1 MLRPTP
7 EKTKTPSIPFKYRL
21 VKAIDVAGLNFLTP
35 VVRLCF
41 GEEPR
46 KQLKDI
52 GLYIVIPV
60 IAMIFGVCTWFVVSE
75 MVVTKSGKLPNPS
88 ETLAAAGSI
97 WDFHVRENDKLS
109 AFELTGA
116 QRDTRMAAV
125 ESRLKE
131 LEPLEEEI
139 NKEVTE
145 EGKRAEERTKQR
157 VASLEKK
164 YGELK
169 EKLDTAA
176 DEREKALKAK
186 SESIAKSD
194 VDAKNAYIVDVR
206 KHRKGLDFAKGK
218 LRDLKGKI
226 KTLKDI
232 KDDKLAAVL
241 RKQTQ
246 IAEERQYLGK
256 MKDQLTKANRDLKV
270 AGAKKTLDADLA
282 SFYEAEPS
290 KMYLAASKFVKG
302 ESRIDKLKSS
312 EYAKPSTLPFQIKR
326 SLLCVFVGFFIG
338 TAIAVPLGIM
348 CGLSKTVMAA
358 MTPIVALF
366 KPVSPIVW
374 LPVCL
379 IICSAM
385 IPDPDKHFFTQWMWD
400 LPILGKYQINPA
412 FLASAC
418 TVALCSLWATMSN
431 TALGVA
437 SVDEDHIN
445 VARVLRLGFW
455 DRLFKIVLPSA
466 LPLVFAGL
474 RISLGVGWMVLIA
487 AELLSSSEGIGKYV
501 WDQFNNG
508 GSRSFAN
515 MVVVVFVVGIIGL
528 ILDRMMVVFQRLV
541 SFDESPT
548 AV

>member
-7 EKTKTPSIPFKYRL
+7 EKTKSPSIPFKYRL

-46 KQLKDI
+46 EQLRDI
-52 GLYIVIPV
+52 GLYIAIP
-60 IAMIFGVCTWFVVSE
+60 ILAMVFGVCAWFVVSE

-97 WDFHVRENDKLS
+97 WGFHTRENDKLS
-109 AFELTGA
+109 AFEMTGA
-116 QRDTRMAAV
+116 RRDARMEAV
-125 ESRLKE
+125 ESRLAE
-131 LEPLEEEI
+131 LGPLEEKI
-139 NKEVTE
+139 NQEVAE
-145 EGKRAEERTKQR
+145 EGKKAEERANQR

-164 YGELK
+164 YDELK
-169 EKLDTAA
+169 AKLDAA
-176 DEREKALKAK
+176 AKEREEALKAK
-186 SESIAKSD
+186 SESVGKDDIEAK
-194 VDAKNAYIVDVR
+194 KAYIVDVR
-206 KHRKGLDFAKGK
+206 KHRKALDFAKER
-218 LRDLKGKI
+218 LRNLKAKI

-232 KDDKLAAVL
+232 KDDQLATAV
-241 RKQTQ
+241 RKQTE

-270 AGAKKTLDADLA
+270 AGAKKKLDADLA

-290 KMYLAASKFVKG
+290 KMYAAASKIVKA
-302 ESRIDKLKSS
+302 ESRIGKLKSS

-326 SLLCVFVGFFIG
+326 SVLCVFVGFLIG
-338 TAIAVPLGIM
+338 TVIAIPLGIM

-385 IPDPDKHFFTQWMWD
+385 IPDPDKHFFTQWMWN

-418 TVALCSLWATMSN
+418 TVALCSLWATMTN

-487 AELLSSSEGIGKYV
+487 AELLSSAEGIGKYV

-515 MVVVVFVVGIIGL
+515 MVVVVFVVGVIGL

-541 SFDESPT
+541 SFDDSPT

>member
-7 EKTKTPSIPFKYRL
+7 EKTKSPSIPFKYRL

-46 KQLKDI
+46 KQLRDI
-52 GLYIVIPV
+52 GLYIAIP
-60 IAMIFGVCTWFVVSE
+60 ILAMVFGVCAWFVVSE

-88 ETLAAAGSI
+88 ETLSAAGSI
-97 WDFHVRENDKLS
+97 WGFHIRENDKLS
-109 AFELTGA
+109 AFEMTGA
-116 QRDTRMAAV
+116 KRDARMEAV
-125 ESRLKE
+125 ESRLTE
-131 LEPLEEEI
+131 LQPLEEKI
-139 NKEVTE
+139 NQEVAE
-145 EGKRAEERTKQR
+145 EGKKAEERANQR

-164 YGELK
+164 YDELK
-169 EKLDTAA
+169 AKLDAA
-176 DEREKALKAK
+176 AKEREEALKAK
-186 SESIAKSD
+186 SESVGKDDVEAK
-194 VDAKNAYIVDVR
+194 KAYIVDVR
-206 KHRKGLDFAKGK
+206 KHRKALDFAKEK
-218 LRDLKGKI
+218 LRNLKGKI
-226 KTLKDI
+226 KTLRDI
-232 KDDKLAAVL
+232 KDQQLATAV
-241 RKQTQ
+241 RKQTE

-270 AGAKKTLDADLA
+270 AGAKKKLDADLA

-290 KMYLAASKFVKG
+290 KMYAAASKIVKA
-302 ESRIDKLKSS
+302 ESRIGKLKSS

-326 SLLCVFVGFFIG
+326 SVLCVFVGFFIG
-338 TAIAVPLGIM
+338 TVIAIPLGIM

-385 IPDPDKHFFTQWMWD
+385 IPDPDKHFFTQWMWN

-418 TVALCSLWATMSN
+418 TVALCSLWATMTN

-515 MVVVVFVVGIIGL
+515 MVVVVFVVGVIGL

-541 SFDESPT
+541 SFDDSPT